1 MAWERSNNPY
11 CVRRRSIKPQTTS
24 RFSLGQRFGLT
35 AARPP
40 LPVHAQALY
49 PTARLQMLR
58 DLYFGEWAMR
68 THRLG
73 LQLWPLYFGEDFNAN
88 AAAEAAGE
96 PSQFS
101 RIGALADDISAC
113 GSVVERAVL
122 GCVGPSP
129 RAAAWKA
136 SRAALRLVPRTRAA
150 RAAWPAACSA
160 VASFA
165 APFRHPTQV
174 RAAA

>member
-24 RFSLGQRFGLT
+24 RFSLGQRRGLT
-35 AARPP
+35 AARPSR
-40 LPVHAQALY
+40 LVHAQALY

-113 GSVVERAVL
+113 GSVVERAAPWVR
-122 GCVGPSP
+122 GP
-129 RAAAWKA
+129 
-136 SRAALRLVPRTRAA
+136 V
-150 RAAWPAACSA
+150 AACGGLEGLAGGSQA
-160 VASFA
+160 CATHAGGKGRLARRV
-165 APFRHPTQV
+165 
-174 RAAA
+174 